1 MVKKHIMRMKN
12 MPMMMD
18 KELQII
24 NEVAKEP
31 TLDLVAERLNAN
43 SKTINSRLVAIARK
57 VNIKKLK
64 DVRRLMVN
72 EMNTRNDTL
81 YIQR

>member
-1 MVKKHIMRMKN
+1 

-57 VNIKKLK
+57 VNLKKLK

>member
-1 MVKKHIMRMKN
+1 